1 MDTDLFWTLWYSI
14 SWTKKSKLKKKH
26 LILLDKKNPSKI
38 FQKKPKVIQKAFAKK
53 NKASQE
59 RCKIDKTLFETLK
72 KNSKKPYYS
81 NLIVKYKNNIK
92 KIWDVMK
99 EIIGKYKFR
108 IRKLPHKIVIDG
120 KQIINEKTIAEKFN
134 NFL

>member
-1 MDTDLFWTLWYSI
+1 M
-14 SWTKKSKLKKKH
+14 
-26 LILLDKKNPSKI
+26 
-38 FQKKPKVIQKAFAKK
+38 
-53 NKASQE
+53 
-59 RCKIDKTLFETLK
+59 
-72 KNSKKPYYS
+72 
-81 NLIVKYKNNIK
+81 
-92 KIWDVMK
+92 MK